1 MYNQD
6 CVTVSI
12 DIQNL
17 IILSRDIHRSES
29 SYVNL
34 PERDCPCR
42 QIQSNSHSQNNP
54 K

>member
-1 MYNQD
+1 MTIFLFDSEILMYNQD

-34 PERDCPCR
+34 PEHDCPCR
-42 QIQSNSHSQNNP
+42 
-54 K
+54 

>member
-12 DIQNL
+12 DIQEN
-17 IILSRDIHRSES
+17 IHRSES

-42 QIQSNSHSQNNP
+42 
-54 K
+54 